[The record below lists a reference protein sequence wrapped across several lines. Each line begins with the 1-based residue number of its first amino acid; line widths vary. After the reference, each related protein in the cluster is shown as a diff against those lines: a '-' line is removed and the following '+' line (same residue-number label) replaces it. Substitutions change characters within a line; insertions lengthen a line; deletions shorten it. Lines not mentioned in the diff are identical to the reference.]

1 MDSSLKEEHLKLIKK
16 SLYRLNQL
24 IDAID
29 KAKCAAIDCIES
41 DIRRQ
46 DLTAKLLAI
55 KGSYFPGR

>member
-1 MDSSLKEEHLKLIKK
+1 MESPLKEEHLKLINK

-24 IDAID
+24 IEAIE
-29 KAKCAAIDCIES
+29 KAKCAGIDCVEA